1 MPTYVCSVL
10 ENSVDGRQRDA
21 IAEAIARIHS
31 EETGAPKFFCQIVI
45 EEKKP
50 TDRYLGPS
58 RASSQ
63 IWIRGDIRAGRT
75 EVQRTRMML
84 RMMDEVSRIT
94 GVEKE
99 EIWVYVCNLASTDM
113 VEYGHVLSKPREET
127 AWFDGLPKSLQD
139 RMIKLGTTRET
150 FTL

>member
-10 ENSVDGRQRDA
+10 ENSIDDHQKDA
-21 IAEAIARIHS
+21 IAEAIARVHS

-50 TDRYLGPS
+50 NARYLGPS
-58 RASSQ
+58 RSSGQ
-63 IWIRGDIRAGRT
+63 IWIRGDIRGGRT
-75 EVQRTRMML
+75 EGQRTQMML
-84 RMMDEVSRIT
+84 RMMEEVSRIT
-94 GVEKE
+94 GVSKE
-99 EIWVYVCNLASTDM
+99 EIWVYVCNLTPTDM
-113 VEYGHVLSKPREET
+113 VEYGHVLPKPGEEI

-139 RMIKLGTTRET
+139 RMIKLGATRET